1 MDTTTIVTIGLVGSI
16 TLNLAF
22 IVYLLV
28 DRVGDIGNG
37 RK

>member
-16 TLNLAF
+16 TLNLTF